1 MDSALKYKI
10 VEKIVQSNDEVLL
23 NEIKS
28 LIGLSEEVDFWTV
41 LPEEVKQ
48 AINEAKTELDSGA
61 GISNTEVMEGIE
73 QFVRSR

>member
-28 LIGLSEEVDFWTV
+28 LIGFSEEVDFWTV

-48 AINEAKTELDSGA
+48 VINEAKTELDNGE
-61 GISNTEVMEGIE
+61 GIPNIEVMGGIE
-73 QFVRSR
+73 QFLRSR